1 MGFRDMTTPNDDDKA
16 NTGSGAGAGA
26 GTPTS
31 FGAPPANPNNPGNP
45 NTPGVPGGISIN
57 IGGGTQSADTD
68 DAEEHLINYN
78 ERFKNAHPALF
89 RDAVVNQTIEILMS
103 KTKPNVLLVG
113 AAGVG
118 KTMIVEDIA
127 RRIAQGDVP
136 DQLKDATIYE
146 LPISSL
152 ISGAS
157 LVGQLEERIE
167 GIIQFASN
175 PDNQAILFIDEIHQI
190 TKDGD
195 HTLNKIAQMLKPALA
210 RGDMHVIGATTSQE
224 ARQLDSD
231 PAFKRRFSQCIVA
244 ELSATQTRDVIEHVL
259 PTYTAHYRG
268 VVDVDT
274 PSHPDEATVLDTIV
288 AYADE
293 YNRVKN
299 HRPDNALTLLDKA
312 MSHVAH
318 MHQEMQSQGV
328 PVPNSL
334 PLTEA
339 TVIRIAKQLMT
350 GHIEHNLTD
359 MDQLAKNLSVI
370 QGQDH
375 VIEQVLR
382 RIRGRDIGAF
392 PQRVPMSW
400 LFAGASGVGKTRVA
414 EIVAETLTHTTP
426 IMLNMAEYHESSSIN
441 RIIGSP
447 AGYVGSDSNKEKP
460 LDSLESNPYQVIVLD
475 EFEKAHRDVQNLF
488 LAAFDKG
495 VIDTASG
502 KTIDLS
508 KAIVV
513 ATTNAGRDTLGKA
526 ALGFN
531 RDDSNTAATLKPDEI
546 AKQLGQAFPKEL
558 VARFS
563 YVTAFNRISREVYT
577 TCLVQHYK
585 REYTRIAQ
593 TKPLLAQ
600 HLPEVL
606 DDETVAELVDLSY
619 VADHGVRPA
628 RRAVENY
635 ITETLIDAGM

>member
-1 MGFRDMTTPNDDDKA
+1 MGFRDMTTPNDDDNA
-16 NTGSGAGAGA
+16 NTGSSA
-26 GTPTS
+26 GTPAG
-31 FGAPPANPNNPGNP
+31 FGAPPANPGNPNNPGNP
-45 NTPGVPGGISIN
+45 STPGVPGGININ
-57 IGGGTQSADTD
+57 IGGGTQSANTD
-68 DAEEHLINYN
+68 DVQEHLINYN

-103 KTKPNVLLVG
+103 KTKPNALLVG

-244 ELSATQTRDVIEHVL
+244 ELSAAQTRDVIEHVL
-259 PTYTAHYRG
+259 PTYIAHYRG

-312 MSHVAH
+312 MSHVAR

-531 RDDSNTAATLKPDEI
+531 SDGDNTAATLKPDEI

-563 YVTAFNRISREVYT
+563 YVTAFNRISRKVYT
-577 TCLVQHYK
+577 TCLVQHYE
-585 REYTRIAQ
+585 REYSRIAQ

-606 DDETVAELVDLSY
+606 DDETVAKLVDSSY

-628 RRAVENY
+628 RRAVETY